1 MSIFQRLF
9 KIGQAEAQNVVN
21 ALEDPIRMTEQGI
34 RDLKSDLQGAMI
46 GLAEV
51 KGIAIRLAKE
61 AEEAKRQT
69 SEYER
74 KAMLMLQRAQSGH
87 MDMAQAERLATE
99 ALTMKDSASERAI
112 RLFKD
117 AEQQQQQ
124 LASQLQEKIGQFK
137 STISTHENELI
148 TLRARS
154 KTAAATQ
161 KINRQLSQMD
171 ASSTIALLERM
182 KNKVEEDEA
191 LAQAYGEVANID
203 ASVDAEID
211 RALAGSQTT
220 STQDQLAALKAKL
233 SRASATHIASTACH
247 LP

>member
-9 KIGQAEAQNVVN
+9 KIGQAEGHNVIN
-21 ALEDPIRMTEQGI
+21 KLEDPIRMTEQGI
-34 RDLKSDLQGAMI
+34 RDLKSDLQGAI
-46 GLAEV
+46 TGLAEV
-51 KGIAIRLAKE
+51 KGVAIRLTKE
-61 AEEAKRQT
+61 AEEDKRQA

-74 KAMLMLQRAQSGH
+74 KAMLMLQRAQAGH
-87 MDMAQAERLATE
+87 MDMPQAERLATE

-112 RLFKD
+112 RQLKD
-117 AEQQQQQ
+117 AEQQQR

-148 TLRARS
+148 TLRARA

-161 KINRQLSQMD
+161 KINQQWSRIDS
-171 ASSTIALLERM
+171 SSTIALLERM

-191 LAQAYGEVANID
+191 LAQAYGEVANVD

-211 RALAGSQTT
+211 RALADSQTT
-220 STQDQLAALKAKL
+220 SAQDRLAELKAKMGL
-233 SRASATHIASTACH
+233 NA
-247 LP
+247 

>member
-9 KIGQAEAQNVVN
+9 KIGQAEGHDVINK
-21 ALEDPIRMTEQGI
+21 LEDPIRMTEQGL
-34 RDLKSDLQGAMI
+34 RDLKSDLQGAMT

-51 KGIAIRLAKE
+51 KGVAIRLTKE
-61 AEEAKRQT
+61 AEQAKRQAC
-69 SEYER
+69 EYER
-74 KAMLMLQRAQSGH
+74 KAMLMLQRAQAGH
-87 MDMAQAERLATE
+87 MDMAQAEHLATE

-117 AEQQQQQ
+117 AEQQQR

-148 TLRARS
+148 TLRGRA

-161 KINRQLSQMD
+161 IINQQLSRID
-171 ASSTIALLERM
+171 SSGTIALLERM
-182 KNKVEEDEA
+182 KHKVEEDEA
-191 LAQAYGEVANID
+191 LAQAYDEVANVD

-211 RALAGSQTT
+211 RALAESQTT
-220 STQDQLAALKAKL
+220 STQDRLAELKTKMGLNA
-233 SRASATHIASTACH
+233 
-247 LP
+247 